1 MTSPRLHLCNAQP
14 NGPRVMRVVGRHS
27 HWEAALAERAAQR
40 ALPVFGIDALTSILE
55 DEIWAMHRAGR
66 TEAQISRIL
75 LDVTGRQVPAVAI
88 RQALEK
94 RATSTASA
102 DPA

>member
-1 MTSPRLHLCNAQP
+1 MTSPRLHLCNVR
-14 NGPRVMRVVGRHS
+14 PRAPRAVERHS
-27 HWEAALAERAAQR
+27 HWEAALAERSTQR
-40 ALPVFGIDALTSILE
+40 ALPVFGIDALTTLLA

-75 LDVTGRQVPAVAI
+75 LDVTGRHVPAVVV

-94 RATSTASA
+94 QATAMASG